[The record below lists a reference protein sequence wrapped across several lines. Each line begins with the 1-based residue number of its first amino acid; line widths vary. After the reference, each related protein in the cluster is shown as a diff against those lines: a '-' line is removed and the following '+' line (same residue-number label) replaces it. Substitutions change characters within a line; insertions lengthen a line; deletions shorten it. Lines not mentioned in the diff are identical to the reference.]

1 MAGRGDL
8 VTLETTDPNL
18 GGVTDTRDREW
29 GRASQEDGRIEMPR
43 LEADRI
49 LRGRHPEIR
58 RHRPI
63 YGFYDADIWGED
75 GRLRRA
81 PGDGDAK

>member
-1 MAGRGDL
+1 MPARGDL

-18 GGVTDTRDREW
+18 GGVTDSRDREW
-29 GRASQEDGRIEMPR
+29 ARTGNDDGRIEVPR
-43 LEADRI
+43 HEADLI

-58 RHRPI
+58 RHRPAF
-63 YGFYDADIWGED
+63 GFHDADVWGPD

-81 PGDGDAK
+81 PEEGSR